1 MNINDLNNIQ
11 PDSTIEQPQRFVE
24 LPPDAEVYNPDEDP
38 GDMPYIPT
46 MSQATQYQ
54 RPQIPMKPL
63 TEGFVDM
70 NNLDK
75 YKAKPD
81 ADATNKIK
89 QTVQNALNINKA
101 PNYDAAPAKRNE
113 FNDVLSKLGNL
124 ADVVCSDAP
133 NQGRPSNAP
142 APLNVTKPDQ
152 SKAPIDSTLTHMKNT
167 LTSLRNVNA
176 WIPESKK
183 EYAPKLTNIATP
195 IIKALDAYISILEK
209 MK

>member
-11 PDSTIEQPQRFVE
+11 PDSVVEQQQRFVE
-24 LPPDAEVYNPDEDP
+24 LPPDAEEYNPDDDI
-38 GDMPYIPT
+38 GDMPYTP
-46 MSQATQYQ
+46 MMPNSKQYE

-81 ADATNKIK
+81 ADATNKIR
-89 QTVQNALNINKA
+89 QTVQSALNIPKT
-101 PNYDAAPAKRNE
+101 PNFDAAPAKRNE

-142 APLNVTKPDQ
+142 APLNTTKPA
-152 SKAPIDSTLTHMKNT
+152 SNKAPIDSTVMNMKNT

-183 EYAPKLTNIATP
+183 EYAPKLTNIAAP
-195 IIKALDAYISILEK
+195 IIKALDAYIAILEK